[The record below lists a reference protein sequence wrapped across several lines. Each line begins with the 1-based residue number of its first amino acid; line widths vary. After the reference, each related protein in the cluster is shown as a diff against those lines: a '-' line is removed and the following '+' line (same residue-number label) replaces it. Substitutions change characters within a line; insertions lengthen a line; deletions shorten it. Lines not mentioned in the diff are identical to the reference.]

1 MYMES
6 RKMVLMNLLAGSRG
20 DADVENRL
28 MDTGRGEEGEGE
40 MYGESNM
47 EIYNTICKT
56 DSRWECPQ
64 GTQIGAL

>member
-28 MDTGRGEEGEGE
+28 MHMGTGMVERVG
-40 MYGESNM
+40 
-47 EIYNTICKT
+47 
-56 DSRWECPQ
+56 
-64 GTQIGAL
+64 